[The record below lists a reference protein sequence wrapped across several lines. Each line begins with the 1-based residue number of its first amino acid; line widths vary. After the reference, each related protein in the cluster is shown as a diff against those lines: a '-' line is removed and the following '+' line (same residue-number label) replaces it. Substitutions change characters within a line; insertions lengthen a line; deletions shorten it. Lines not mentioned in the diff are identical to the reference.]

1 MYTPFMKLLISSFG
15 IKTILEERCFS
26 IAHTEIGKE
35 ERGPLF
41 QVPEIQNSNSWEI
54 CCSTPFCEREGTL
67 I

>member
-1 MYTPFMKLLISSFG
+1 MYTPFTKFLISSFG

-41 QVPEIQNSNSWEI
+41 QVPEIQKFKFLGN
-54 CCSTPFCEREGTL
+54 L
-67 I
+67 L